1 MDSELKVK
9 ERLNWDPNRDL
20 RPADGSSKMLWQELL
35 DARTI
40 IKFLTE
46 QVGGAYLDVL
56 QLQEMLEESQLGSGN
71 ALHFLSVLLYK
82 EWARA
87 NRLELSVAARDRK
100 LEKRQAHIDR
110 KDREI
115 VAAKTKYKKV
125 LAGFDRELELQAEYQ
140 MALDFNAV
148 DTDNKPQRSEERTT
162 KSIKLNDVLSSQY
175 ARLRSAVAVFGSEI
189 NSDTAPRRALFDLV
203 DAVEALDKEHREAWK
218 PLSKETRLSIVK
230 REEVGNAN

>member
-87 NRLELSVAARDRK
+87 NRLELSVAARDR
-100 LEKRQAHIDR
+100 R
-110 KDREI
+110 
-115 VAAKTKYKKV
+115 
-125 LAGFDRELELQAEYQ
+125 
-140 MALDFNAV
+140 
-148 DTDNKPQRSEERTT
+148 
-162 KSIKLNDVLSSQY
+162 
-175 ARLRSAVAVFGSEI
+175 
-189 NSDTAPRRALFDLV
+189 
-203 DAVEALDKEHREAWK
+203 
-218 PLSKETRLSIVK
+218 ETR
-230 REEVGNAN
+230 